1 VHDGRVIRIIPRAIA
16 RAMARII
23 SRAIE
28 AKSSSQLLH
37 FISRSKK

>member
-1 VHDGRVIRIIPRAIA
+1 MIARAIA
-16 RAMARII
+16 RAIARII

-28 AKSSSQLLH
+28 AKSSSQLPH